1 MSLILGS
8 FIRRFLRQAMQNVN
22 TDSNTTEASV
32 KANGVKDIFNSIG
45 SGLSNWW
52 KGFTG
57 SGLTARDVALN
68 QMNMQNVEDQSS
80 AEVAGYKKAG
90 VNPALMFSGGSNT
103 APSASSSGSV
113 GNMSELLQALMIPAQ
128 LRMLKAQTEN
138 VRANTEKT
146 QVETQK
152 TGSEIDEIRV
162 RVESL
167 GISNEQQTVIL
178 GYLDRMQSAELA
190 IKTASKDRID
200 ADIRSIEQS
209 INNMSAEECAT
220 YISMCETVERINS
233 LQSQQDLNDEQGRY
247 YAKLVDF
254 WATWCGPCRGEIPH
268 LVAAYEK
275 FAPKGLEIYGVS
287 YDRPGTEER
296 WKQFIADNGMTW
308 VNVWGCNAEGE
319 WEAGKPYN
327 VNSIP
332 ANFLFSPEGKLVA
345 KNLRGEEI
353 EKILAEHIQ

>member
-8 FIRRFLRQAMQNVN
+8 FIRRFLRQAMQNAN

-68 QMNMQNVEDQSS
+68 QMNMQNVEDQAS

-90 VNPALMFSGGSNT
+90 VNPALMMSGGANS

-138 VRANTEKT
+138 VRANTAKT

-152 TGSEIDEIRV
+152 TGSEIDEIRA
-162 RVESL
+162 RVKSL

-220 YISMCETVERINS
+220 YVSMCETIERINS
-233 LQSQQDLNDEQGRY
+233 LQTQQNLNDEQARY
-247 YAKLVDF
+247 YAKLVDNLDEQNKILKLQQRD
-254 WATWCGPCRGEIPH
+254 WDYINVIGSTSITTGVGPFKGAESHPITLADLKHR
-268 LVAAYEK
+268 AEK
-275 FAPKGLEIYGVS
+275 A
-287 YDRPGTEER
+287 
-296 WKQFIADNGMTW
+296 
-308 VNVWGCNAEGE
+308 
-319 WEAGKPYN
+319 
-327 VNSIP
+327 
-332 ANFLFSPEGKLVA
+332 
-345 KNLRGEEI
+345 GEEKVRQNKNNNKTW
-353 EKILAEHIQ
+353 EQLKKDASDRYGALE